1 MSKLV
6 EERLWSEKEISFH
19 LGLRPRTLQMWRLLG
34 KGPKYLRLSDRLIRY
49 KLSEVLAW
57 VEERQNQQK

>member
-1 MSKLV
+1 MNKLI

-19 LGLRPRTLQMWRLLG
+19 LGLRPRTMQMWRLLG
-34 KGPKYLRLSDRLIRY
+34 RGPKYLKLSDRIIRY

-57 VEERQNQQK
+57 VEERQKQNQ